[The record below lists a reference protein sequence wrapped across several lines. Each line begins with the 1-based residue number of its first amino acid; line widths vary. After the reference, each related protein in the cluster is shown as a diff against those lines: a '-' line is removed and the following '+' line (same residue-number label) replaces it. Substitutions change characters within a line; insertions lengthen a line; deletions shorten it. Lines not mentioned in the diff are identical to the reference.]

1 MAHNPVSQNSVII
14 VFTDKKIKKLM
25 LSMFEVIS
33 LNIPKDIE
41 CLVHEFAKS
50 GEVNLLYAKQG
61 QLAMVKK

>member
-1 MAHNPVSQNSVII
+1 
-14 VFTDKKIKKLM
+14 
-25 LSMFEVIS
+25 MFEVIS